1 MLDEEHKLSISAGMV
16 IFMPEPV
23 QREMQR
29 LLDGINGVVSELEK
43 GKKVEDYEDETSS
56 ERKS

>member
-1 MLDEEHKLSISAGMV
+1 MLDEAHKLSISAGMV